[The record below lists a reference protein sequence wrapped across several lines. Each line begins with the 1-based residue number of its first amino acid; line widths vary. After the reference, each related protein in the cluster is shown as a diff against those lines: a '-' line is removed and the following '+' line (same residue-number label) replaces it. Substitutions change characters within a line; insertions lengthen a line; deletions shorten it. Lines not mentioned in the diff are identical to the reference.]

1 MKTPILLCV
10 SLNPAVDRRIHVPR
24 FAVGE
29 VNRATSSD
37 PAAGGKAAH
46 VAFAARAL
54 GAEVRWIGLLGGAEG
69 ESCRAGIEDRGV
81 TPIPVRI
88 RDRTRTN
95 LELIDEA
102 SGAVTEVLEPGP
114 LITEEEAASF
124 LAEFEKQVAECPL
137 AVASGSLPQGL
148 PSSFYAALVSRAK
161 DAGCQ
166 MFVDTSGEALVQA
179 LAAMPALI
187 KPNRQ
192 EAEAL
197 LARRIETISE
207 SASAANELRVRGA
220 ETVIVSLGAQGAI
233 VVGANQAL
241 YGKAPQRKALSAV
254 GSGDSF
260 LAGWSVGAMRGL
272 DRAECLRL
280 AIACGTANCLA
291 GSPGVISPEAVECL
305 SREVEISTISLR

>member
-10 SLNPAVDRRIHVPR
+10 SLNPAIDRRLHLPR
-24 FAVGE
+24 FMPGE
-29 VNRATSSD
+29 VNRATSVD

-54 GAEVRWIGLLGGAEG
+54 GVEVRWLGFLGGTEG

-81 TPIPVRI
+81 TPISVRI
-88 RDRTRTN
+88 RNRTRTN

-114 LITEEEAASF
+114 LITEGEAASF
-124 LAEFEKQVAECPL
+124 LAEFEKQVGDCPL
-137 AVASGSLPQGL
+137 VVASGSLPPGL
-148 PSSFYAALVSRAK
+148 PSSFYATLVSRAK
-161 DAGCQ
+161 NEGCR
-166 MFVDTSGEALVQA
+166 MFVDTSGEALVHT

-197 LARRIETISE
+197 LERKIETIAE
-207 SASAANELRVRGA
+207 SAAAANELRLHGP

-233 VVGANQAL
+233 AVTDQAL
-241 YGKAPQRKALSAV
+241 YGRAPLRKVLSAV

-260 LAGWSVGAMRGL
+260 LAGWAVGTLRGL
-272 DRAECLRL
+272 DSGECLRL

-291 GSPGVISPEAVECL
+291 ATPGAISPKAVEYL
-305 SREVEISTISLR
+305 SREVEISTIQPR